1 MSNTKIKIWI
11 KFLSFLRPF
20 WKYQLVL
27 FVLLMISNAAAL
39 ASPYILKLFIDEVIP
54 DRNIDLLWTLVGSLG
69 ILYVLRVGV
78 TFLAD
83 YLYTW
88 IGNQVMIN
96 MSVSLFDHILRL
108 PLQYFKQNSAGDLVH
123 RIDKE
128 VEQIQ
133 RALTGSLISALNNTI
148 TVIGLILLMCYLSTT
163 LFFAICL
170 LYPILIVV
178 LKRFEPAINRTI
190 NQLRQDQSDML
201 SYYTERFSN
210 IKLIK
215 GFLAYVHE
223 RSILSGKLKKLS
235 QSYIGEVVITSSSK
249 NAGVFLMSLMP
260 IILLGWGGHQVL
272 VGVLSLGTLIAFLQY
287 ANKIHDPFK
296 NMVNLYIDIVNT
308 SVSLERVFSILEQ
321 KSDELDHD
329 LRPIGQLEK
338 IQFKNVSVSIGNQ
351 HILKNLSLEFKI
363 GKHYGIAGA
372 SGAGKSTLLD
382 VLSKFIAQDSGEVLV
397 NGTNLKEISFYQWMQ
412 HLSMHS
418 QNFLLFNGTISENVS
433 YANNNIAEHEK
444 REVLELTELGDRYMA
459 APQERTGDMGNH
471 LSGGQRQRISLAR
484 AMLKRADI
492 LIIDE
497 GTSEIDSRT
506 EEKIYS
512 YVLTRSRFK
521 TVIIVSHRLS
531 ALKNLDEILFID
543 SGRVAEQGSLSSL
556 IARRGLFY
564 ETFKEQIDVNKSLDK
579 TYEPMGS
586 TK

>member
-1 MSNTKIKIWI
+1 MK
-11 KFLSFLRPF
+11 PF
-20 WKYQLVL
+20 WKYQVVL

-54 DRNIDLLWTLVGSLG
+54 ERNIDLLWTLVGSLG

-96 MSVSLFDHILRL
+96 MSMSLFDHILRL
-108 PLQYFKQNSAGDLVH
+108 PIQYFRQNSAGDLVH

-133 RALTGSLISALNNTI
+133 RALTGSLISALNNII
-148 TVIGLILLMCYLSTT
+148 TVIGLVLLMCYLSIT
-163 LFFAICL
+163 LFLGICL
-170 LYPILIVV
+170 LYPVLIAV

-190 NQLRQDQSDML
+190 NQLRQEQSDML

-210 IKLIK
+210 VKLIK
-215 GFLAYVHE
+215 SFLAYVHE
-223 RSILSGKLKKLS
+223 RSILSSKLKRLS
-235 QSYIGEVVITSSSK
+235 QSYIREVVITSASK
-249 NAGVFLMSLMP
+249 NSGVFLMSLMP

-287 ANKIHDPFK
+287 ANKIHDPFR
-296 NMVNLYIDIVNT
+296 NIINLYIDIVNT

-321 KSDELDHD
+321 KSDESDRD
-329 LRPIGQLEK
+329 FRPLGQLEK
-338 IQFKNVSVSIGNQ
+338 IQFQNVSVSLGNQ
-351 HILKNLSLEFKI
+351 HILRNLNLEFKI

-382 VLSKFIAQDSGEVLV
+382 VLSKFSAQDSGEVLV
-397 NGTNLKEISFYQWMQ
+397 NDINLKEVSFSQWMQ
-412 HLSMHS
+412 RLSMHS
-418 QNFLLFNGTISENVS
+418 QNFLLFNGTIFENIS
-433 YANNNIAEHEK
+433 YANNDIAEHEK
-444 REVLELTELGDRYMA
+444 REVLELTELEERYA
-459 APQERTGDMGNH
+459 SAPQERTGDMGNH

-484 AMLKRADI
+484 AILKKADI

-543 SGRVAEQGSLSSL
+543 SGKVAEQGSLSNL

-564 ETFKEQIDVNKSLDK
+564 ETFKEQIDVNNSLNK
-579 TYEPMGS
+579 AYESTVS